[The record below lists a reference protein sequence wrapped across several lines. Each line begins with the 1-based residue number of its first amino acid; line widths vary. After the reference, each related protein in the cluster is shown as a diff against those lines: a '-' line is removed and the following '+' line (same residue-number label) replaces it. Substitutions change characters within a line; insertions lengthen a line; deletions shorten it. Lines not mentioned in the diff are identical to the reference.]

1 MDLHEIATRL
11 SHVKWRGDTF
21 MARCPA
27 HKDRTPSLSGK
38 SGDGGRTLLKCH
50 AGCRVEDIVARVG
63 LTVRDLFVDAT
74 TPSMTTPEIV
84 ETYPYTAEDGTLLYE
99 VVRYVPKAFRQRR
112 PDGRNGWIWKLD
124 DPTATPPVTT
134 PRVLLGLPELIDV
147 TDIFIVEGEKD
158 VRALQKLGLSA
169 TTNAGGAGQW
179 RDDYAQQLS
188 GTGALRVNIIPDND
202 EPGQTHAATVARSC
216 HTAGIETRIV
226 RLPNPRPKGD
236 VSDYLD
242 AGHTRADLAALV
254 TATVALSQADFD
266 ALGRVLPPAASET
279 FTLTS
284 IGDLLHEPEEEV
296 NWLVEGLIPAKSVVV
311 LAAKPKVG
319 KSTAARSMALAVARG
334 DRWLGRACA
343 QGPVWYLAFEGRRQD
358 IKMHFQQM
366 DARDEDAISIF
377 AGQAPRA
384 VVREVQ
390 QLAECERPALI
401 IIDTMQRFLRAKS
414 TDDYAEMTTRLDTV
428 IGIVKRSGATIMLLH
443 HNGKAARATLDNV
456 LGSTAIAGSAD
467 TVLLLS
473 RTERYRTIRTMQRT
487 GPDLPETVLVL
498 DAQTGHVC
506 LGASPSDVDRDLV
519 GRAILVALRTTGH
532 PLTEAEIESLVEAR
546 TKLQRRALRELVC
559 REHVSRTGRG
569 GKGDPYRYEV
579 TNTCSHVPPLR
590 VGT

>member
-1 MDLHEIATRL
+1 MRVDEVLAYFPDAKGSGTGWT
-11 SHVKWRGDTF
+11 V
-21 MARCPA
+21 RCPA
-27 HKDRTPSLSGK
+27 HDDRRPSLTITT
-38 SGDGGRTLLKCH
+38 GDDGRTLLKCH

-63 LTVRDLFVDAT
+63 LTMRDLFVDAA

-84 ETYPYTAEDGTLLYE
+84 QTYPYTAEDGTLLYE
-99 VVRYVPKAFRQRR
+99 SVRYVPKAFRQRR
-112 PDGRNGWIWKLD
+112 PDGCNGWIWKLD
-124 DPTATPPVTT
+124 DRTATPPVTT
-134 PRVLLGLPELIDV
+134 RRVLLGLPELIDV

-188 GTGALRVNIIPDND
+188 RTGALRVNIIPDND

-216 HTAGIETRIV
+216 HTAGIEARIV
-226 RLPNPRPKGD
+226 RLPDLRPKGD

-254 TATVALSQADFD
+254 TATVALSQADID

-319 KSTAARSMALAVARG
+319 KSTAARSMALSVARG
-334 DRWLGRACA
+334 DTWLGRACA

-366 DARDEDAISIF
+366 DARDEDAISMF
-377 AGQAPRA
+377 VGQAPRA

-414 TDDYAEMTTRLDTV
+414 TDDYAEMTTLLDTV

-443 HNGKAARATLDNV
+443 HNRKAAQATLDNV
-456 LGSTAIAGSAD
+456 LGSTAITGSAD
-467 TVLLLS
+467 TVLQLS
-473 RTERYRTIRTMQRT
+473 RTEHYRTISAVQRT

-519 GRAILVALRTTGH
+519 GRAILVALGKTDH
-532 PLTEAEIESLVEAR
+532 PLTEAEIVSLVEAR
-546 TKLQRRALRELVC
+546 TKVQRRALRELLC

-579 TNTCSHVPPLR
+579 TNACSHVPPLR

>member
-1 MDLHEIATRL
+1 M
-11 SHVKWRGDTF
+11 HVDEVLAYFPDAKRSGTGWTV
-21 MARCPA
+21 RCPA
-27 HKDRTPSLSGK
+27 HDDRTPSLTITT
-38 SGDGGRTLLKCH
+38 GDDGRTLLHCH
-50 AGCRVEDIVARVG
+50 AGCRVEDIVARVD
-63 LTVRDLFVDAT
+63 LTMRDLFVDAA

-84 ETYPYTAEDGTLLYE
+84 QTYPYTAEDGTLLYE
-99 VVRYVPKAFRQRR
+99 SVRYVPKAFRQRR
-112 PDGRNGWIWKLD
+112 PNGRNGWIWKLD

-188 GTGALRVNIIPDND
+188 RTGALRVNIIPDND

-216 HTAGIETRIV
+216 HTAGIEARIV
-226 RLPNPRPKGD
+226 RLPDLRPKGD

-242 AGHTRADLAALV
+242 AGHTRDDLAALV
-254 TATVALSQADFD
+254 TATVALSQADID
-266 ALGRVLPPAASET
+266 ALGHVLPPAASET

-319 KSTAARSMALAVARG
+319 KSTAARSMALSVARG
-334 DRWLGRACA
+334 DTWLGRACA

-414 TDDYAEMTTRLDTV
+414 TDDYAEMTTLLDTV

-473 RTERYRTIRTMQRT
+473 RTERYRTISTVQRT

-498 DAQTGHVC
+498 DAQTGHVG
-506 LGASPSDVDRDLV
+506 LGASPSDVDLDLV
-519 GRAILVALRTTGH
+519 ERAILVALGKTDH
-532 PLTEAEIESLVEAR
+532 PLTEAEIEPLVEAR
-546 TKLQRRALRELVC
+546 TNLKRRALRELVC
-559 REHVSRTGRG
+559 REHVSRTCRG
-569 GKGDPYRYEV
+569 GKGDPYRYGV
-579 TNTCSHVPPLR
+579 TDSCSDVPL
-590 VGT
+590 